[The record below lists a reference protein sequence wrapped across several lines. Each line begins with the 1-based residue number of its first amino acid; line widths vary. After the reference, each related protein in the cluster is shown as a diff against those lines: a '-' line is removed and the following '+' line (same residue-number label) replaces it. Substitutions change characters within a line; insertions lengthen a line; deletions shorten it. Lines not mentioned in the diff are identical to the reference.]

1 MIARSVLHALNEQFD
16 LTSWRQEDTARPDP
30 AEAVSRPPVASGS
43 TAPHLLPIRAS
54 CPPPRTKQERLDEL
68 EQQERSLSAARRR
81 LHDVIDF
88 VRGLSPSDR
97 SPQGEQLRH
106 LEGKERELS
115 SAVRSCT
122 G

>member
-1 MIARSVLHALNEQFD
+1 M
-16 LTSWRQEDTARPDP
+16 
-30 AEAVSRPPVASGS
+30 S
-43 TAPHLLPIRAS
+43 TAKKATEPAATKKELPD
-54 CPPPRTKQERLDEL
+54 LDKL

-88 VRGLSPSDR
+88 VRGESPSER

-115 SAVRSCT
+115 TRRRT
-122 G
+122 LHGLIDTLRGR

>member
-1 MIARSVLHALNEQFD
+1 VFPTTE
-16 LTSWRQEDTARPDP
+16 EP
-30 AEAVSRPPVASGS
+30 
-43 TAPHLLPIRAS
+43 
-54 CPPPRTKQERLDEL
+54 KLDEL

-88 VRGLSPSDR
+88 VRTLNPAER

-115 SAVRSCT
+115 KRRRGLHGLIDT
-122 G
+122 LHGRR

>member
-1 MIARSVLHALNEQFD
+1 MAKE
-16 LTSWRQEDTARPDP
+16 E
-30 AEAVSRPPVASGS
+30 
-43 TAPHLLPIRAS
+43 PHL
-54 CPPPRTKQERLDEL
+54 EEL

-88 VRGLSPSDR
+88 VRDIGPSER

-115 SAVRSCT
+115 KRRQILHGLIDT
-122 G
+122 LHGRR

>member
-1 MIARSVLHALNEQFD
+1 M
-16 LTSWRQEDTARPDP
+16 P
-30 AEAVSRPPVASGS
+30 G
-43 TAPHLLPIRAS
+43 
-54 CPPPRTKQERLDEL
+54 RTDDFQLDDL

-88 VRGLSPSDR
+88 VRTLSPSER

-115 SAVRSCT
+115 GRRQKLHGLIDALR
-122 G
+122 GHRAKR